1 MKTQGYKTSEF
12 WFTLVSFIFSGL
24 FLAGVITESDTKD
37 TLITVVTHAV
47 QSIILIGG
55 QSAIFYRYIQGRNKE
70 KASYEHR
77 RELEDYIGVDRE
89 YSTININTASMGE
102 LIQLPHIGPSIAE
115 KIIQYR
121 EKTGGFDY
129 IEQMIDI
136 NGIGGSTYKDIQPYI
151 TLH

>member
-1 MKTQGYKTSEF
+1 MKTPGYKTSEF

-24 FLAGVITESDTKD
+24 FLFGIITDSDTKD

-47 QSIILIGG
+47 ESIILIGG
-55 QSAIFYRYIQGRNKE
+55 QSAIFYRYIQGRNKR

-77 RELEDYIGVDRE
+77 RELEDYIGVDKE
-89 YSTININTASMGE
+89 YSTININTATLGE
-102 LIQLPHIGPSIAE
+102 LIQLPHIGPSTAE

-121 EKTGGFDY
+121 QQNGGFEY
-129 IEQMIDI
+129 IEQLIDI

-151 TLH
+151 TLY